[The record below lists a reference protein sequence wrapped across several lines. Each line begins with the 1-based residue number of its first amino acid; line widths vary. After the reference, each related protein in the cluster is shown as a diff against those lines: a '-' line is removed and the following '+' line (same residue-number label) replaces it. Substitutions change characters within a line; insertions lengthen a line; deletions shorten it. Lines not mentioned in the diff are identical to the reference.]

1 MEHLKNASFDEIC
14 RNIREMKGIF
24 SFDFVKGILGDDAPR
39 EVEMCD
45 ISFRSSVDVCQK

>member
-1 MEHLKNASFDEIC
+1 MM
-14 RNIREMKGIF
+14 REMKFAEILERKGIF
-24 SFDFVKGILGDDAPR
+24 SFDFVKGIFGDDASR